1 MYISTKVLE
10 LHIADDVRTSCS
22 GNCRD
27 LEEALQYVDVIQH
40 QKAIRICT
48 FALLHI
54 PIALTHSRIPFP
66 KDTHQMQGGM
76 VLHNGLGS
84 F

>member
-1 MYISTKVLE
+1 MV
-10 LHIADDVRTSCS
+10 DDVRTSCS

-54 PIALTHSRIPFP
+54 PIALIHSRIPFP
-66 KDTHQMQGGM
+66 TDTHKMQGGM
-76 VLHNGLGS
+76 VLHNGLAS